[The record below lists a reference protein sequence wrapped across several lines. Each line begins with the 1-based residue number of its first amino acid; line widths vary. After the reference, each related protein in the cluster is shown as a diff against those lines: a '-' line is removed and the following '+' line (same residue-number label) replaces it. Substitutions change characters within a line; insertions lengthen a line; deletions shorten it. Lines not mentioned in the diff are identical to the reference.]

1 MYSKCH
7 VLDLV
12 SQLCFVRLK
21 VGSLSTRPTQ
31 LTKNTVSFY
40 VVCLSYTGCR
50 KQYLLILDLYIHR
63 RRFTAEQFF

>member
-12 SQLCFVRLK
+12 SQLCFFRLK

-31 LTKNTVSFY
+31 LTKNS
-40 VVCLSYTGCR
+40 L
-50 KQYLLILDLYIHR
+50 
-63 RRFTAEQFF
+63 QFNSNML